1 MLHQKELVLNATD
14 TENILAA
21 VNIMREITDTLKM
34 SANYMS
40 ALKSNIYSVNNT
52 EPIQQR
58 VEISATFPNVSSITD
73 IEQALLNISDQ
84 AYIYA
89 NKTI

>member
-1 MLHQKELVLNATD
+1 
-14 TENILAA
+14 LAA
-21 VNIMREITDTLKM
+21 VNVVREIANAIKA
-34 SANYMS
+34 SASYVS
-40 ALKSNIYSVNNT
+40 ALKTNTYPNNNT
-52 EPIQQR
+52 ESIQQR